1 MITIIITFFYNKR
14 KINTQIHETKPRKII
29 LSIQYKPIFKY
40 PRFLNESAFLAT
52 KDVLIYYWI

>member
-14 KINTQIHETKPRKII
+14 KRNTQIHETKPRKII

-40 PRFLNESAFLAT
+40 PIKGSAFLAT